1 MKSEVFRNDFFTF
14 QFGGNMPEPRPINN
28 VVRFHTD
35 GTQFTI
41 SDAQSSVASFDVE
54 VDEDNDSEDE
64 PQLMISV
71 IHRALP
77 YQMFLHLQRIGSR
90 EIDELYGGHYLFC
103 NPLNNHSSRDE
114 AVARYMSDL
123 PQSFSFAVRESLER
137 SIGDDIPNEQDIP
150 RLVYSFPFSDD
161 IGEDRTELLMDWH
174 GLSLDLWNERVHQ
187 DIITAENE
195 IAADILS
202 WFHHDLAISVLDR

>member
-41 SDAQSSVASFDVE
+41 SDAQSSVESFDVE

-90 EIDELYGGHYLFC
+90 EIDELYEGHYLFYSAP
-103 NPLNNHSSRDE
+103 NAPSSRS
-114 AVARYMSDL
+114 AAISTYMADL
-123 PQSFSFAVRESLER
+123 PVVFADSVRERLRYILS
-137 SIGDDIPNEQDIP
+137 DDIKTQEEPPE
-150 RLVYSFPFSDD
+150 LVYSFPFSDD